1 MNFLLRFF
9 VSLPSPFPQPGPFSP
24 SFFFAWYYSSCSCI
38 LRASPTIWTAPG
50 TGYFEPERC
59 PYRSKRKADMIRIST
74 PNKVTS
80 RVCYDAIPMRYTQCY
95 EVHIP
100 CRGRSDCEFN
110 EDAKPC
116 NILVKVQLRVPQ
128 IKKGSMN
135 SALVSFDEFWSGK
148 LRSGI
153 LRYQI
158 TLMKVRNW
166 KQKRRKAK

>member
-1 MNFLLRFF
+1 MNFLFRFF
-9 VSLPSPFPQPGPFSP
+9 VSLPSPFPQPGPLSPPFFSLDIIRAV
-24 SFFFAWYYSSCSCI
+24 SVFYSPLPLSE
-38 LRASPTIWTAPG
+38 TPG

-74 PNKVTS
+74 PNKVIS

-95 EVHIP
+95 EVHTP
-100 CRGRSDCEFN
+100 CRVRSDC

-116 NILVKVQLRVPQ
+116 NILVKVQLGVPP
-128 IKKGSMN
+128 IRKGSIY
-135 SALVSFDEFWSGK
+135 SALVSFGEFWSGK

-158 TLMKVRNW
+158 TSMKVRN
-166 KQKRRKAK
+166 

>member
-1 MNFLLRFF
+1 MNFLLIFF
-9 VSLPSPFPQPGPFSP
+9 VSLPLPFPQPGPLSP
-24 SFFFAWYYSSCSCI
+24 PFFFAWYYSSCSCI
-38 LRASPTIWTAPG
+38 LRASPPIWTPG

-74 PNKVTS
+74 PNKVIS
-80 RVCYDAIPMRYTQCY
+80 RVCYDEIPMRYTQCY

-100 CRGRSDCEFN
+100 CRVRSDCEFN

-128 IKKGSMN
+128 IQKGSIH
-135 SALVSFDEFWSGK
+135 SALVSFGEFLSGK

-158 TLMKVRNW
+158 TSMKVRNW